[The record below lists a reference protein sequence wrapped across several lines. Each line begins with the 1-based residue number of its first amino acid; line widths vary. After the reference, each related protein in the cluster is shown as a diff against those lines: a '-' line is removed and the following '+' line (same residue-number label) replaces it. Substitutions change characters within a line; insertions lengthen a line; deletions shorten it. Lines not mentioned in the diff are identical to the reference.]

1 MDQRQKDA
9 KKWFVRCFVSLLLSI
24 FLVFLIVWIFDP
36 YFHFHKP
43 FSFVSYR
50 LYDERYT
57 NDGISRH
64 FDYNAII
71 TGTSMAQNFKP
82 SEMDALFGT
91 QSVKETFSGAGFQEL
106 SQNLERALQRNKN
119 LKTVLWTLDYSGLI
133 REKGWTQYEGY
144 PEYLYDDN
152 PWNDVQYVFN
162 KSIFYHGVLP
172 NILKTVTGQPRTTM
186 DAYSSWEKETGL
198 QYILQTYDRNHVEED
213 MPTFLGPEERK
224 MTIENI
230 TENVISLVNK
240 YPDTTFYVFYTPY
253 SICYWDSL
261 IQEGSIIRQ
270 FEAEQLVTELLLQC
284 PNVKLYN

>member
-1 MDQRQKDA
+1 MNQGQKDA
-9 KKWFVRCFVSLLLSI
+9 KKWFIRCFASLLLSI

-91 QSVKETFSGAGFQEL
+91 KSVKETFSGAGFQEL
-106 SQNLERALQRNKN
+106 SQNLERALQRNKD

-133 REKGWTQYEGY
+133 REKAGHSTRDIQNIYMITIHGMMCSM
-144 PEYLYDDN
+144 YL
-152 PWNDVQYVFN
+152 
-162 KSIFYHGVLP
+162 
-172 NILKTVTGQPRTTM
+172 
-186 DAYSSWEKETGL
+186 
-198 QYILQTYDRNHVEED
+198 
-213 MPTFLGPEERK
+213 
-224 MTIENI
+224 
-230 TENVISLVNK
+230 ISL
-240 YPDTTFYVFYTPY
+240 FFIMVF
-253 SICYWDSL
+253 CL
-261 IQEGSIIRQ
+261 I
-270 FEAEQLVTELLLQC
+270 F
-284 PNVKLYN
+284 